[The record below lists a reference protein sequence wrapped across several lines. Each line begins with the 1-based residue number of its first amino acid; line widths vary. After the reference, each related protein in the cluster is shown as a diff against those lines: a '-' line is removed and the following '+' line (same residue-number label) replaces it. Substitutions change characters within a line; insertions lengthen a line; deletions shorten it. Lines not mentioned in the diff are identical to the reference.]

1 MPTDPIYLDYNATTP
16 TDPRVAA
23 VMAPLLTGCFGNPSS
38 PHAYGRRARE
48 AVEKA
53 RSQVAALLGA
63 EPGGIIFTSGGT
75 EANNHAITGAVRLA
89 GRATPHVVTTAVEH
103 PAVLEVCRALAAD
116 GVRTTLVPVDGN
128 GRVDPDDVARTL
140 EDDTVLVSVMHANN
154 EVGTLQPVAEIAAVA
169 RQRGILVHS
178 DAAQS
183 VGKIPVTLA
192 GLGVDMISVA
202 GHKLYAPKGVGVLC
216 LRSDLRL
223 PNLLHGASH
232 EGGRRPGTENV
243 LEIVG
248 LGCACEL
255 AAADLVAEGER
266 LRALRDE
273 LAAALVAANGDLRVN
288 GHPIERLPNTL
299 SISVP
304 GRMAA
309 EMLARVPELAL
320 SAGAACHGD
329 GEVGSHVLAAMGIDA
344 RHAQGTLR
352 ISLGRMT
359 TGDEIARAAT
369 ALARALKT

>member
-23 VMAPLLTGCFGNPSS
+23 AMTPFLTGFFGNPSS
-38 PHAYGRRARE
+38 PHAHGRRARE
-48 AVEKA
+48 AVDRA

-63 EPGGIIFTSGGT
+63 EPAGIVFTSGGT
-75 EANNHAITGAVRLA
+75 EANNHAIAGAVRLSGA
-89 GRATPHVVTTAVEH
+89 KAPHVVTTAVEH
-103 PAVLEVCRALAAD
+103 PAVLEVCRALEAD

-128 GRVDPDDVARTL
+128 GRVEPDNVARAL
-140 EDDTVLVSVMHANN
+140 DDDAVLVSVMHANN

-169 RQRGILVHS
+169 RERGILVHS

-183 VGKIPVTLA
+183 VGKVPVTLD

-223 PNLLHGASH
+223 PNLLHDASH

-255 AAADLVAEGER
+255 AAEDVVAEGER
-266 LRALRDE
+266 LRILRDE
-273 LAAALVAANGDLRVN
+273 LAAVLVAANGDLRVN
-288 GHPIERLPNTL
+288 GHPTERLPNTL

-304 GRMAA
+304 ARVAA

-329 GEVGSHVLAAMGIDA
+329 GTVGSHVLAAMGVDA
-344 RHAQGTLR
+344 HYAQGTLR

-359 TGDEIARAAT
+359 TNDEIAQAGAF
-369 ALARALKT
+369 LARAVTA